1 MKIVKESLIIKI
13 LLVATIIL
21 AVLAAPAAA
30 GVTRSLV
37 TTPYS
42 GTEFTVALNITDL
55 EIGGIVET
63 LPPGFTYAGTSLPEG
78 RAESSGQHVIF
89 SVIRDEEITYRVRAP
104 STGDGAITGVWDDA
118 LNQVNGTIDATPVA
132 VRYTGGSDG
141 GSDSGPTSVSSSV
154 TETPAP
160 LLLDRGENGTVEFTE
175 SPVTRIEI
183 RALNTSLATSLSA
196 APVTRPAEVPEV
208 PGVAYRYLNLTATNL
223 TVAEVS
229 ATITFSVNRSWAENA
244 SVDPSSIT
252 LYRYDG
258 NWTALTTT
266 CTGEDGDFFYFEAVS
281 PGFSLFAITAT
292 ERAAATETPVVTETK
307 PAATTAR
314 VPATTTNLPAA
325 AEATTAKAPM
335 GVCGLVIA
343 LGAAA
348 AVTAGR
354 RRDE

>member
-1 MKIVKESLIIKI
+1 MINLEESTTIKI
-13 LLVATIIL
+13 LFFAIITL

-104 STGDGAITGVWDDA
+104 SSGDGAITGVWDDA
-118 LNQVNGTIDATPVA
+118 LNQVKGTIDATPVA
-132 VRYTGGSDG
+132 VRYTEGGGSDG
-141 GSDSGPTSVSSSV
+141 GPTSVSSSAA
-154 TETPAP
+154 ETPAP
-160 LLLDRGENGTVEFTE
+160 LLLDRGENGTVEFAG

-183 RALNTSLATSLSA
+183 RALNTSLVTSLSA
-196 APVTRPAEVPEV
+196 APVTHPAEVPEV
-208 PGVAYRYLNLTATNL
+208 PGVAYCYLNLTATNL
-223 TVAEVS
+223 TAAEVS
-229 ATITFSVNRSWAENA
+229 ATIAFAVNRSWAENA

-258 NWTALTTT
+258 NWTALTTVR
-266 CTGEDGDFFYFEAVS
+266 TGEDGDFFYFEAVS
-281 PGFSLFAITAT
+281 PGFSLFAISAT

-307 PAATTAR
+307 PATTAR
-314 VPATTTNLPAA
+314 VPATATDLPAA